1 MPTLTDGRIRHGVVF
16 TLKHAEGSPEEADFL
31 RANAALA
38 SIPGVEAFELM
49 REVSPKNG
57 FEHALTM
64 EFADRA
70 AYEAYNEHPQHA
82 GFVANRWDNEVADFL
97 EIDTVAR

>member
-31 RANAALA
+31 KANAALA

-49 REVSPKNG
+49 REVSAKNDYR
-57 FEHALTM
+57 FALTM

-70 AYEAYNEHPQHA
+70 AYEAYNVHPEHVS
-82 GFVANRWDNEVADFL
+82 FVENRWIPEVSDFL
-97 EIDTVAR
+97 ELESEAL

>member
-16 TLKHAEGSPEEADFL
+16 SLKHAEGSAEEADFL
-31 RANAALA
+31 TANAALA

-49 REVSPKNG
+49 REVSAKNDYR
-57 FEHALTM
+57 FALTM

-70 AYEAYNEHPQHA
+70 AYEAYNVHPDHVS
-82 GFVANRWDNEVADFL
+82 FVENRWLNEVSDFL
-97 EIDTVAR
+97 ELDSEAL